1 MKVYA
6 ANVKKYEENQHL
18 VLGIAKNKSSLPGA
32 GQGDLLAV
40 EYISHSRNGKRHTLL
55 AHRDGIVWHSCQA
68 NQNRRPCW
76 HLGMAAAL
84 WGWSIPMHVTCHA
97 EPSEQRLKQAW
108 QDVTQDHLGRPGDFQ
123 VIPVGV
129 GPEAPAPAEPEPEV
143 DLPDED
149 AWLREY
155 RLPARLL
162 EKVLRFREAQKERLS
177 GEQKARV
184 PKPRYVPGDGELVR
198 AVAALLYGQD
208 GEAWE
213 APLLI
218 GPKGSGKS
226 TLAETLAAALHLP
239 INRIFGGIDVNAEW
253 LLGGKTLQPVEG
265 VDPVVEAKL
274 KIAAR
279 RAGVGLQD
287 VLPKL
292 RQVNFRIAHEPG
304 LLLQAVQAGEMVV
317 VDEVNM
323 LAPEVTSLLHGLL
336 DWQKVLTVPGIGTVR
351 APESFRLVACMNYGY
366 SGTKELNEAF
376 QDRFRSVQVPHLPE
390 EQMAALL
397 VRETGCDEGVAGSLA
412 ALFHKIANRVENGDL
427 PERVLSVRSLMRA
440 VREVQDGCGRLKEA
454 AMSVLTEGLG
464 DKYAQDQVRDVV
476 DACLV

>member
-1 MKVYA
+1 MKVYT
-6 ANVKKYEENQHL
+6 ANIDKYYENQHL
-18 VLGIAKNKSSLPGA
+18 VLGIAKA
-32 GQGDLLAV
+32 DDYIAV
-40 EYISHSRNGKRHTLL
+40 EYVSHSRFETRHTLL
-55 AHRDGIVWHSCQA
+55 AHRDGIVWHTCQA
-68 NQNRRPCW
+68 NQNKRPCW
-76 HLGMAAAL
+76 HLGMAASL
-84 WGWSIPMHVTCHA
+84 WGWSVPANVTCH
-97 EPSEQRLKQAW
+97 PEQGKIPDYPW
-108 QDVTQDHLGRPGDFQ
+108 QDITQDYLGLGCSGDFQ
-123 VIPVGV
+123 LIPVGGAV
-129 GPEAPAPAEPEPEV
+129 PGAPPAEEPEI

-149 AWLREY
+149 AWLKGY
-155 RLPARLL
+155 KLPARLI
-162 EKVLRFREAQKERLS
+162 EKVMRFREIQKTRLTPD
-177 GEQKARV
+177 QAKRV
-184 PKPRYVPGDGELVR
+184 PQPRYVPGDGELVR
-198 AVAALLYGQD
+198 AVAALLYGEN

-226 TLAETLAAALHLP
+226 TLAETLAAILHLP

-265 VDPVVEAKL
+265 IDPVVEAKL

-279 RAGVGLQD
+279 QAGIDLSD

-292 RQVNFRIAHEPG
+292 RQASFQIAHEAG

-323 LAPEVTSLLHGLL
+323 VAPEVTSLLHGLL
-336 DWQKVLTVPGIGTVR
+336 DWQKALAVPGVGAVR

-366 SGTKELNEAF
+366 TGTKELNEAF

-397 VRETGCDEGVAGSLA
+397 TRETGCQQDVAQKLA
-412 ALFHKIANRVENGDL
+412 ALFHKLANRVENGDL

-440 VREVQDGCGRLKEA
+440 IRECQDGCGSLKEA
-454 AMSVLTEGLG
+454 AMSVLIEGLG
-464 DKYAQDQVRDVV
+464 DKYAQDQVKDVV